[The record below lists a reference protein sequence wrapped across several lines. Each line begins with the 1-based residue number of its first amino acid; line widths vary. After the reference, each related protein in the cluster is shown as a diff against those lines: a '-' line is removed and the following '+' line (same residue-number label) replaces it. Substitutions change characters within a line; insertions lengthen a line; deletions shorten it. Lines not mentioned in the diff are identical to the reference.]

1 MGNLHEETV
10 MNQTADL
17 IIHAGDHC
25 YNEGD
30 EDERRA
36 DGYMQAF
43 EKAIANAPWMPIV
56 RPQLPAPSNCADCP
70 VSTC

>member
-1 MGNLHEETV
+1 MGNLYEETV
-10 MNQTADL
+10 VNRTADL

-30 EDERRA
+30 VDERRA

-43 EKAIANAPWMPIV
+43 EATLANSIWMP
-56 RPQLPAPSNCADCP
+56 
-70 VSTC
+70 

>member
-10 MNQTADL
+10 KNQTADL

-36 DGYMQAF
+36 DGYMQAV
-43 EKAIANAPWMPIV
+43 K
-56 RPQLPAPSNCADCP
+56 Q
-70 VSTC
+70 